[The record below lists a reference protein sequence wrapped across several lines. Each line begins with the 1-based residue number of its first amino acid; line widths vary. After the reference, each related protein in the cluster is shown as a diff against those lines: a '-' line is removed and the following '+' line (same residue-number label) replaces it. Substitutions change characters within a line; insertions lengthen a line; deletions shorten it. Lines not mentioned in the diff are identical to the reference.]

1 MGFFVRAVDV
11 VAAKANKMLDSIED
25 SGEVIDQKII
35 RAKKEYADNKAQSSE
50 VFAAEKSAEN
60 DVKAANKKIEEFNAV
75 ARAAVNAGNDADA
88 EAALTKVAEYEEEL
102 ERAQSHYNIMH
113 KKANQLRDQ
122 LKDSLETIKELEKQ
136 ADIVKANSAYT
147 KAVSSKTTGNISSSA
162 LDDAKRIVAKSERD
176 VVKAEAMNDFEDYM
190 NAGDESE
197 DLLKK
202 YSGAAKSPV
211 SDRLA
216 ALKQEMGK

>member
-1 MGFFVRAVDV
+1 MGFFGRAVDV

-102 ERAQSHYNIMH
+102 ERAQSHYDIMH

-136 ADIVKANSAYT
+136 SDIVKANSAYT

-176 VVKAEAMNDFEDYM
+176 VVKAEAMSDFEDYM

-202 YSGAAKSPV
+202 YSGTAKSPV

>member
-1 MGFFVRAVDV
+1 MGFFGRVADIA
-11 VAAKANKMLDSIED
+11 AAKANKALDSIED

-35 RAKKEYADNKAQSSE
+35 RAKKEYAANKGQSSD

-102 ERAQSHYNIMH
+102 ERAQSHYDIMH

-176 VVKAEAMNDFEDYM
+176 VVKAEAMNDFEDSM

-202 YSGAAKSPV
+202 YSGAAKAPV